1 MDLKQA
7 VETFKGISF
16 RNCIQRSYMGCM
28 REDQLTSITKLQ
40 QFLNRGY
47 TVCKMSNKNGSL
59 VVEVPED
66 TVVKRVIVES
76 GIGTTMFSSTQASNE
91 E

>member
-47 TVCKMSNKNGSL
+47 TVCKLSNKNGSL
-59 VVEVPED
+59 VIEVPDD
-66 TVVKRVIVES
+66 TVVKRVVVES
-76 GIGTTMFSSTQASNE
+76 SGGTTMFTSTQS
-91 E
+91 